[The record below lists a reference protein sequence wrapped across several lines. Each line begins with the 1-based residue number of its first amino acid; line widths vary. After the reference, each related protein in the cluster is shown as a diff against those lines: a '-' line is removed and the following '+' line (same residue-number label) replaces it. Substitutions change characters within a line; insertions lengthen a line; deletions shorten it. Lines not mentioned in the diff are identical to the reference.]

1 MAVLFTVL
9 LGSATFILSFMLYR
23 FDQQNFIHAT
33 ELIIDAEIDDI
44 ATWQPLSEELLQKIN
59 NKDKKSN
66 RYYILFTQKNKRIA
80 GNLLALPAQPKKLS
94 EGIIHFSIE
103 EKEVA
108 AKIHTFENG
117 DRLLVGYDITSFMKQ
132 HQQFQLLSGIIIL
145 FMFAVIFVSF
155 AISGFVVSRINRITD
170 TAHNI
175 IKTGDLSQRLEIDS
189 HWDDLSNM
197 AKVLN
202 LMLNRIEGLMK
213 GIKTV
218 SDNIAHDLRTP
229 LTRLRSKLEYLPED
243 VSEPLT
249 KEADQLLATFSAL
262 LRISNIETGKR
273 HNRFKNIDI
282 AKVMIDAIDL
292 YTPLIEE
299 KKITLETKIKSTSIS
314 GDKDLLFQVCANLI
328 DNAVKYTPE
337 EGHLDIAVTDQRSIS
352 IADNGTGI
360 PDKDIK
366 HVFDRFYRADDSRS
380 KPGNGLGLS
389 LVKAVLDLHNA
400 NIILSNNHPGL
411 KVTISF

>member
-202 LMLNRIEGLMK
+202 LMLNRIEDLMK

-337 EGHLDIAVTDQRSIS
+337 KGHLDITVTDQRSIS
-352 IADNGTGI
+352 IADSGTGI

-389 LVKAVLDLHNA
+389 LVKAALDLHNA